1 MRILRTI
8 VIRAIAGLFAVAGT
22 GAPPVLAEEGD
33 VSTLAL
39 TGATIIPSPGDAP
52 VAHGV
57 VLVHNGRIVAVGAAT
72 ENPIP
77 SEATRLDVDGL
88 FVLAGFQNSHVHFTE
103 TKWENAA
110 KQPAAQLSAQLE
122 DMLLRW
128 GATTVVDT
136 GSLLSNTLALRAR
149 IESGEVRGPRIYTV
163 GTPIYPHDGIPFY
176 LRESLPAEVLPL
188 LPTPQSGTEAA
199 AIVMRQLEAGA
210 DALKLFTG
218 SWVERG
224 RVLPMDAAVARTA
237 ADTAHE
243 RGKLV
248 FAHASNIAGLE
259 PALEARVNVLAHAL
273 DDDRGWNETH
283 VARMKAIGMAMIPT
297 LKLFGGQNFTRHI
310 QAEVGTYAKAG
321 GQILFGTDAGY
332 LTDYDTTDEFT
343 LMAGAGLDWRAI
355 LASLTTAPAERFGE
369 TLRRGRVAAG
379 LDADLVVLGGDPSA
393 DVTAFASVRYTI
405 RGGRVVYAAPTK
417 PEDRSRFAR

>member
-1 MRILRTI
+1 
-8 VIRAIAGLFAVAGT
+8 
-22 GAPPVLAEEGD
+22 
-33 VSTLAL
+33 
-39 TGATIIPSPGDAP
+39 
-52 VAHGV
+52 